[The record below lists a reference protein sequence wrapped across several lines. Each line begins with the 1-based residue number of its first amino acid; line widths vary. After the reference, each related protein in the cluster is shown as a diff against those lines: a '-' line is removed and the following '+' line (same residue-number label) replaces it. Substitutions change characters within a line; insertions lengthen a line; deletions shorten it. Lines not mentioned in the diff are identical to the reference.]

1 MKKLTRNI
9 DRSDSWSNSWFSDQ
23 VTEYV
28 VVTKVYQC
36 IAGKLPKRLLYLCY
50 MQFMAYVTTHGEG
63 SKLSPNEI
71 TFDKAVEI
79 WESYNH

>member
-9 DRSDSWSNSWFSDQ
+9 NRFDSWSNSWFSDQ

-28 VVTKVYQC
+28 FVTKVYQC

-63 SKLSPNEI
+63 SKLSPN
-71 TFDKAVEI
+71 
-79 WESYNH
+79 